1 VITTQI
7 YKSHLICNPAKT
19 YLVVTSATGHEFMM
33 ARGQLPFGNTA
44 GISMMLKLTVWL
56 QLKADRRAVTA
67 LEYGIIAAVIV
78 ATISVGF
85 RLLANSVSTKFSV
98 LGNSL

>member
-1 VITTQI
+1 MI
-7 YKSHLICNPAKT
+7 
-19 YLVVTSATGHEFMM
+19 
-33 ARGQLPFGNTA
+33 
-44 GISMMLKLTVWL
+44 LKLTVWL
-56 QLKADRRAVTA
+56 QLAADRRAVTA